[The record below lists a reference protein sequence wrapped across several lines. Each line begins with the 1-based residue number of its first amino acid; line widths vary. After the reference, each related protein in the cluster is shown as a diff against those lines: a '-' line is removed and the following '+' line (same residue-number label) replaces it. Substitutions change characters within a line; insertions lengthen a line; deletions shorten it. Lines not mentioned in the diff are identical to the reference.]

1 MYYAT
6 KPAHPTFDISTL
18 FQLFDAFVGSI
29 LNFSSEIWGMSKSK
43 EIERLHQKF
52 CKKILGVKSSTYTS
66 ILYSEL
72 NRYPLY
78 INRYSSIIKYW
89 DKILSSNNLIIS
101 TMYNALLA
109 QSDRGASNW
118 CSNVKSLLFQYGFA
132 YVWFNPH
139 SVNLKTFHV
148 LFFFLKKGSLTNL
161 LKI

>member
-1 MYYAT
+1 MLICAYIKHFNQKSEYLYINIHKRSNFT
-6 KPAHPTFDISTL
+6 EVHLHNDLVPFDFDISTL

-43 EIERLHQKF
+43 EIEHLHLKF
-52 CKKILGVKSSTYTS
+52 CKKILGVESSTCTS

-89 DKILSSNNLIIS
+89 GKILSFNNLIIS

-118 CSNVKSLLFQYGFA
+118 CSNVKSFIP
-132 YVWFNPH
+132 VWFCIRM
-139 SVNLKTFHV
+139 V
-148 LFFFLKKGSLTNL
+148 
-161 LKI
+161 